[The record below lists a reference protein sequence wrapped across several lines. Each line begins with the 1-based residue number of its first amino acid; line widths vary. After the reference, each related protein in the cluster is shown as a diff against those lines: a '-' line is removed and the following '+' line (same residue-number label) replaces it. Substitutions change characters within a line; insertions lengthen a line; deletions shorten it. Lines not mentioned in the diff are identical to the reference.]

1 MHTNKHNADIH
12 KTYMKAYI
20 EESSKPQTPQI
31 QRQLQRQTDYTSK
44 TKTTSKTNEH
54 IYKAHGCTKRTIIFA
69 LHNCK
74 RRNRFR
80 LQVRHS
86 AVRLK
91 APTSCKQVYTRT
103 IHPRYC
109 IRKSCIRKIT
119 VSNLKIQCSGLHS
132 GLVAQL
138 DKKKMHSLIRHVRF
152 LIRSRGCMY
161 THSHSPNR
169 SSARHESPKKSGF
182 YEPITT

>member
-138 DKKKMHSLIRHVRF
+138 DKKMHSLIRHVRF

-161 THSHSPNR
+161 IRKATQPLSKQ
-169 SSARHESPKKSGF
+169 ELC
-182 YEPITT
+182 ET

>member
-138 DKKKMHSLIRHVRF
+138 DKKKNAQSDSTCPF
-152 LIRSRGCMY
+152 SY
-161 THSHSPNR
+161 TKPGVYVHTQPLSKQ
-169 SSARHESPKKSGF
+169 ELC
-182 YEPITT
+182 ET